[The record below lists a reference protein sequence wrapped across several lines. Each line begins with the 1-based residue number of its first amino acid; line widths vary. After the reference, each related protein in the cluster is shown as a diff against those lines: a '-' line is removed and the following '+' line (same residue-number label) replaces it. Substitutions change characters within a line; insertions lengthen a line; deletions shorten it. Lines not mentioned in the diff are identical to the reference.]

1 MNNITDEEFNRIG
14 KKILDFDKLTFQQ
27 GNHIMSNEK
36 CKLPNDSY
44 RVSKQGYD
52 EVYVNATQ

>member
-1 MNNITDEEFNRIG
+1 VNNITDEEFNRIG
-14 KKILDFDKLTFQQ
+14 KKILDFDKITFQQ
-27 GNHIMSNEK
+27 GNHFMSNEK